1 MKMAMYLFVSVL
13 LGCSVVDATERQIL
27 ACDTTT
33 GFGTSGGVSPSIA
46 STHVEGSGAVRV
58 TVTGTGYT
66 YKALAAGD
74 QGTFWNSY
82 DAIALKV
89 RGQSG
94 AQWGVID
101 IWYDSAAY
109 SHYYA
114 TFPIEVGTWTE
125 VVIPWNEFT
134 QRNFAGP
141 IENHR
146 AEVFGISFRNVLA
159 HDESAPLGVAPAQVY
174 DVDDIR
180 LIDGISVTTP
190 ANGTGDLR
198 NTVAKM
204 VAQQPVTIVVMGA
217 SITWGLKLQPN
228 QQTNRWSS
236 QLQTL
241 LRNHYGYSNI
251 NIINTAVGGHNS
263 WEGAI
268 SLGYD
273 VYSHANIDLVIV
285 GDYYYND
292 YDDAIAHGGAPEVAD
307 NFGRIFDMLL
317 SHGFYSKSFPA
328 HETLFCNGGLH
339 AEPGNLNRNDAYLAA
354 VEAEVT
360 ARNIPTANYYYPLQA
375 LGATYLST
383 NYYVYSGDYAHPNT
397 AGHTYIADKIYN
409 AIINAGGP
417 TGNPVSVS
425 ASSVSFSAPV
435 GSVTPV
441 TQTITL
447 TNTSGGSITVTPS
460 NGGAV
465 WLNAGTAV
473 TIPSGSTATLTFTAD
488 PSGLNGTFTAT
499 ITLTNSTSGVR
510 TLPVSFTVGTTAA
523 AAKGKSGG
531 CDLVAGQGALTSSR
545 ATGTVVL
552 LVGLLIFMGVVGA
565 RLRSKLL

>member
-1 MKMAMYLFVSVL
+1 MKMAMYLFVIAL
-13 LGCSVVDATERQIL
+13 IGCSSAAATERQIL
-27 ACDTTT
+27 SCDTTT
-33 GFGTSGGVSPSIA
+33 GFGTNGGVAPSTA
-46 STHVEGSGAVRV
+46 PTHVEGSGAVRV

-66 YKALAAGD
+66 FKALAAGD
-74 QGTFWNSY
+74 QGSFWNSY
-82 DAIALKV
+82 NGIALRV

-101 IWYDSAAY
+101 IWYDSSAY
-109 SHYYA
+109 FHYYA
-114 TFPIEVGTWTE
+114 TFPIDPGVWTD

-159 HDESAPLGVAPAQVY
+159 HDEAAPLGVAPAQIY

-180 LIDGISVTTP
+180 LVDGISVTTP
-190 ANGTGDLR
+190 TNGTGDLR

-204 VAQQPVTIVVMGA
+204 VAQQPVTIIVMGA

-236 QLQTL
+236 QLETL

-273 VYSHANIDLVIV
+273 VYSHGNIDLVIV

-292 YDDAIAHGGAPEVAD
+292 YDDAIGQGGPPEVAD
-307 NFGRIFDMLL
+307 NFGRVFDLLL
-317 SHGFYSKSFPA
+317 SHGFYSKAFPA

-339 AEPGNLNRNDAYLAA
+339 AEPGNLNRNDTYLAA
-354 VEAEVT
+354 VETEVA

-375 LGATYLST
+375 LGEPYLST

-409 AIINAGGP
+409 AIISAGGP
-417 TGNPVSVS
+417 VGNPVSVS
-425 ASSVSFSAPV
+425 ASSVSFSAPE

-441 TQTITL
+441 TRTITL
-447 TNTSGGSITVTPS
+447 HNTSGGSITVTPS
-460 NGGAV
+460 N
-465 WLNAGTAV
+465 
-473 TIPSGSTATLTFTAD
+473 
-488 PSGLNGTFTAT
+488 
-499 ITLTNSTSGVR
+499 
-510 TLPVSFTVGTTAA
+510 
-523 AAKGKSGG
+523 
-531 CDLVAGQGALTSSR
+531 
-545 ATGTVVL
+545 
-552 LVGLLIFMGVVGA
+552 
-565 RLRSKLL
+565 